1 MSRRA
6 SRLPI
11 FAGCVLACLVTAGAH
26 AQSEEP
32 SWTRSE
38 QAPEAA
44 PVVFHSNHVVNL
56 PTAETWQKGMFQFEI
71 SHRFLNPFSTGYET
85 FYGLDGPVDM
95 RLGLGWAPTSNT
107 TVTLARSNLDGNV
120 DLQIKWKALH
130 RAVFGVPAATA
141 LVLGGAWDTNSPAY
155 SSTDHRAFQYY
166 AQLPVNMRWQKLA
179 LGVAPSYVYNSIRE
193 SEGIEES
200 FTLGAYG
207 QVYLTS
213 LMSVLV
219 EWDFIEPGYYYE
231 FHPMA
236 FGIELETGGHFF
248 KIVAT
253 NTNRLNPSQYLPGAT
268 LDASPDNWQL
278 GFNIT
283 RLLHF

>member
-1 MSRRA
+1 MVALPWAAALAQEEGPHWQRA
-6 SRLPI
+6 QEASDQ
-11 FAGCVLACLVTAGAH
+11 ALV
-26 AQSEEP
+26 
-32 SWTRSE
+32 
-38 QAPEAA
+38 

-95 RLGLGWAPTSNT
+95 RLGLGWAFRKGA

-120 DLQIKWKALH
+120 DLQFKWKALH
-130 RAVFGVPAATA
+130 RALHNIPAAVA
-141 LVLGGAWDTNSPAY
+141 VVAGFGWDTNSPHY
-155 SSTDHRAFQYY
+155 SSTDNRAFQYY
-166 AQLPVNMRWQKLA
+166 AQLPVNSRFGKLA
-179 LGVAPSYVYNSIRE
+179 LGVVPSYVYNSIRQ
-193 SEGIEES
+193 SEDIEQS
-200 FTLGAYG
+200 FTLGTYAQYT
-207 QVYLTS
+207 LTR
-213 LMSVLV
+213 LMSLIA
-219 EWDFIEPGYYYE
+219 EWNFIEPGYYFEY
-231 FHPMA
+231 HPMA

-268 LDASPDNWQL
+268 HDASAENWQL

-283 RLLHF
+283 RLLKF